1 MRLRRGYIMLETVV
15 AGAIVA
21 VGLGTTITLIASARF
36 EASMAAKRAEA
47 SAWAMTVADSV
58 MATGSLT
65 GQPLTPV
72 PNHIGLKAGYTVGVD
87 PAMSQSIP
95 PLTGPAVHRIVVTVE
110 YTTSRGPAQLV
121 YERLR
126 RSAP

>member
-1 MRLRRGYIMLETVV
+1 MRVKRAYIMLETVV

-21 VGLGTTITLIASARF
+21 IGLGTTISLIAGARF

-58 MATGSLT
+58 MATSSTT

-72 PNHIGLKAGYTVGVD
+72 PNHIGLKSGYTIALDSGM
-87 PAMSQSIP
+87 AQSIP
-95 PLTGPAVHRIVVTVE
+95 ALTDPIHRIVVTVE
-110 YTTSRGPAQLV
+110 FTTSQGPAQLV